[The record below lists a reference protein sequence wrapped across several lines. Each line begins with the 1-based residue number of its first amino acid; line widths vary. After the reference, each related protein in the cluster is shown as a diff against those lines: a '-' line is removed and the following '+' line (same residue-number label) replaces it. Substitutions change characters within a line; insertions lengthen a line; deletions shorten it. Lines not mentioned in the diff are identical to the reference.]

1 VTALLRVRDLAKR
14 FGRVVALD
22 GVSLDLES
30 GEWLAVLGPS
40 GSGKS
45 TLLHCLAQL
54 QEADSGSV
62 VLDGAELTTLAA
74 DEKARLRREALGIV
88 FQQFHMLPY
97 LTAVENVMLA
107 QFFHSMA
114 DRAEAEEALRRVGL
128 GDRLQHLPR
137 ELSGGE
143 QQRCCVARALINRPK
158 LLLADEPTGSL
169 DRASRDAVL
178 DLFTQLHGEG
188 HAIITV
194 THDPAVGRR
203 ADKEL
208 LLEHGRVSGSVAAP
222 RDAESELD
230 LVLERAW
237 AAGETGGAPTREAL
251 SRGLGRRAFD
261 ACVART
267 HLVEEGAR
275 VTLLPS
281 GRARAREVVRR
292 RRLAERLV
300 QQALHGAE
308 VERPG
313 GDCPTDHLL
322 APEAV
327 DATCAFLG
335 HPRTCPHDRVIPDG
349 PCCRSAAAADPGGR
363 TKGPEASR
371 LPGPSS

>member
-1 VTALLRVRDLAKR
+1 VSALLSVKEVGKR

-22 GVSLDLES
+22 GVSFDLER

-54 QEADSGSV
+54 QDVDSGSV
-62 VLDGAELTTLAA
+62 QLDGAEVTTLSAE
-74 DEKARLRREALGIV
+74 DKARLRREALGIV
-88 FQQFHMLPY
+88 FQQFHLLPY

-107 QFFHSMA
+107 QFFHSIA
-114 DRAEAEEALRRVGL
+114 DRREAEEALRRVGL
-128 GDRLQHLPR
+128 GDRLEHLPR

-178 DLFTQLHGEG
+178 DLFTQLHREG

-222 RDAESELD
+222 HDAESELD
-230 LVLERAW
+230 LVLERIFVA
-237 AAGETGGAPTREAL
+237 EEGGGHATRELLA
-251 SRGLGRRAFD
+251 RGIGRRALD
-261 ACVART
+261 ACITRGHVAEDGTRF
-267 HLVEEGAR
+267 V
-275 VTLLPS
+275 LLPS
-281 GRARAREVVRR
+281 GRERAREVVRR

-300 QQALHGAE
+300 QQALHGVE
-308 VERPG
+308 VDLAPG
-313 GDCPTDHLL
+313 ADCPADRLL
-322 APEAV
+322 AHEAA

-335 HPRTCPHDRVIPDG
+335 HPRTCPHDRVIPEG
-349 PCCRSAAAADPGGR
+349 PCCRAASV
-363 TKGPEASR
+363 T
-371 LPGPSS
+371 